1 MSRRISAKR
10 VRTTVRR
17 IAFVRRSAM
26 IIGMALIGWTIAM
39 GVRHAGPFFERLL
52 EVKEVTVEGVRH
64 VDKQEVV
71 DLVKLKPGTPLY
83 LIVSSGIKER
93 VESHPWIKEAE
104 VARVP
109 FHELRIS
116 VVERTPAAVVRAGS
130 ENFLSDGEGHVLAL
144 LSHADDHSLPMVTGV
159 DPRALLRGDE
169 VVRRAIVSGIE
180 LAKLVGKTYKGRLR
194 VHAENPSNLVA
205 SVRGVRFHF
214 GEEPVGHQWSR
225 FQQVKSAVKTVDF
238 DGYGDIVNDV
248 DLRFKNRVVVRE
260 RG

>member
-1 MSRRISAKR
+1 
-10 VRTTVRR
+10 
-17 IAFVRRSAM
+17 M